1 MRPAINLVIFG
12 WVATHLD
19 FFRSFYQRFSK
30 TFDAQEPQGP
40 EKVSASWILNK
51 LKVAK

>member
-19 FFRSFYQRFSK
+19 FFRSFCQR
-30 TFDAQEPQGP
+30 FDAQEPQGP

>member
-1 MRPAINLVIFG
+1 MRPTINLVICG

-19 FFRSFYQRFSK
+19 FFRSFCQKFSK
-30 TFDAQEPQGP
+30 TFDQEPQGP
-40 EKVSASWILNK
+40 ETVSASWILNK